1 MIGMSQIKKKTMQG
15 IAIGAGIGVVGIGL
29 TLWWSISTI
38 NSYKTGTN
46 KKFNDTYNQDVAVLT
61 QDVIQGEV
69 IEESMI
75 TTVNVHKKTVP
86 TGALNKSEIA
96 GKVAKYN
103 IAANVP
109 LTDSMVTTEIIDA
122 DIRSQEINTVVMPSD
137 LIEGDYVDIRIMYP
151 NGTDYIVLAQKQV
164 DMIEGQTMWL
174 NLAEDERLLLNSAM
188 VDSFLNSGTKL
199 YATKYADS
207 DSQIK
212 VAADIAPETADTD
225 DEDEDLD
232 TSSTTKKS
240 TSSTTSTTNKSLTAS
255 DNATAIV
262 QGKLTESIKSEIDA
276 IKSEDTDT
284 AVNAIFDLILKYKSF
299 ANAVTRTTENYQPNA
314 QVMAM
319 MQSNKNILDEA
330 KEKLSA
336 EARANI
342 ENGINN
348 YKSDSGD
355 DYNNVVSGAQESI
368 TNQKTLRNEL
378 LNPTTLVE

>member
-1 MIGMSQIKKKTMQG
+1 M
-15 IAIGAGIGVVGIGL
+15 
-29 TLWWSISTI
+29 
-38 NSYKTGTN
+38 
-46 KKFNDTYNQDVAVLT
+46 
-61 QDVIQGEV
+61 
-69 IEESMI
+69 
-75 TTVNVHKKTVP
+75 
-86 TGALNKSEIA
+86 
-96 GKVAKYN
+96 AKYN

-109 LTDSMVTTEIIDA
+109 LTDSMLTTEIIDA

-137 LIEGDYVDIRIMYP
+137 LDEGDYVDIRIMYP

-164 DMIEGQTMWL
+164 EKISGQTMWL

-212 VAADIAPETADTD
+212 VAADIALENGDTD
-225 DEDEDLD
+225 EDT
-232 TSSTTKKS
+232 TSTNTSTT
-240 TSSTTSTTNKSLTAS
+240 TTTNKSLTAS
-255 DNATAIV
+255 DNATAVV
-262 QGKLTESIKSEIDA
+262 QGQLRETIKSEIDS
-276 IKSEDTDT
+276 IKTDDTDS

-319 MQSNKNILDEA
+319 MQANKNILEEA
-330 KEKLSA
+330 KAKLSA

-378 LNPTTLVE
+378 LNPASTVTE

>member
-15 IAIGAGIGVVGIGL
+15 IAIGASIGVVGIGL

-38 NSYKTGTN
+38 NSYEKGTN
-46 KKFNDTYNQDVAVLT
+46 KKFNATYNQDVAVLT

-69 IEESMI
+69 IEDSMV
-75 TTVNVHKKTVP
+75 TTISVHKKTVP
-86 TGALNKSEIA
+86 SGALKKSDIS

-109 LTDSMVTTEIIDA
+109 LTESMLTTEIIDA

-137 LIEGDYVDIRIMYP
+137 LDEGDYVDIRIMYP

-164 DMIEGQTMWL
+164 EKISGQTMWL

-212 VAADIAPETADTD
+212 IAADIALEDNNTTNDDTD
-225 DEDEDLD
+225 
-232 TSSTTKKS
+232 TTTSTT
-240 TSSTTSTTNKSLTAS
+240 TTNKSLTAS
-255 DNATAIV
+255 DNATAVV
-262 QGKLTESIKSEIDA
+262 QGQLRETIKSEIDS
-276 IKSEDTDT
+276 IKTDDTDS

-319 MQSNKNILDEA
+319 MQANKNILEEA
-330 KEKLSA
+330 KAKLSA

-348 YKSDSGD
+348 YKSDNGD

-378 LNPTTLVE
+378 LNPATTAE

>member
-1 MIGMSQIKKKTMQG
+1 MIGMSQIKKKTIQG
-15 IAIGAGIGVVGIGL
+15 IAIGASIGVVGIGL

-38 NSYKTGTN
+38 KSYEAGSN
-46 KKFNDTYNQDVAVLT
+46 KKFNERYNQDVAVLT

-69 IEESMI
+69 IEDSML
-75 TTVNVHKKTVP
+75 TTVSVHKKTVP
-86 TGALNKSEIA
+86 SGALKKSDIS

-109 LTDSMVTTEIIDA
+109 LTDSMLTTEIIDA

-137 LIEGDYVDIRIMYP
+137 LDEGDYVDIRIMYP

-164 DMIEGQTMWL
+164 EKISGQTMWL

-212 VAADIAPETADTD
+212 VAADIALENGDTD
-225 DEDEDLD
+225 EDT
-232 TSSTTKKS
+232 TSTNTSTT
-240 TSSTTSTTNKSLTAS
+240 TTTNKSLTAS
-255 DNATAIV
+255 DNATAVV
-262 QGKLTESIKSEIDA
+262 QGQLRETIKSEIDS
-276 IKSEDTDT
+276 IKTDDTDS

-319 MQSNKNILDEA
+319 MQANKNILEEA
-330 KEKLSA
+330 KNKLSA

-378 LNPTTLVE
+378 LNPASTVTE

>member
-46 KKFNDTYNQDVAVLT
+46 KKFNATYNQDVAVLT

-86 TGALNKSEIA
+86 TGALDKSEIA

-137 LIEGDYVDIRIMYP
+137 LGEGDYVDIRIMYP

-232 TSSTTKKS
+232 GTT
-240 TSSTTSTTNKSLTAS
+240 TTNKSLTAS

-378 LNPTTLVE
+378 LNPTTTVE

>member
-15 IAIGAGIGVVGIGL
+15 IAIGASIGVVGIGL

-38 NSYKTGTN
+38 KSYETGTN
-46 KKFNDTYNQDVAVLT
+46 KKFNARYNQDVAVLT

-69 IEESMI
+69 IEDSML
-75 TTVNVHKKTVP
+75 TTVSVHKKTVP
-86 TGALNKSEIA
+86 SGALKKSDIS

-109 LTDSMVTTEIIDA
+109 LTDSMLTTEIIDA

-137 LIEGDYVDIRIMYP
+137 LDEGDYVDIRIMYP

-164 DMIEGQTMWL
+164 EKISGQTMWL

-212 VAADIAPETADTD
+212 IAADIALENNNTTNDDTETT
-225 DEDEDLD
+225 
-232 TSSTTKKS
+232 TSTT
-240 TSSTTSTTNKSLTAS
+240 TTNKSLTAS
-255 DNATAIV
+255 DNATAVV
-262 QGKLTESIKSEIDA
+262 QGQLRETIKSEIDS
-276 IKSEDTDT
+276 IKTDDTDS

-319 MQSNKNILDEA
+319 MQANKNILEEA
-330 KEKLSA
+330 KSKLSA

-378 LNPTTLVE
+378 LNPATTAAE

>member
-15 IAIGAGIGVVGIGL
+15 IAIGASIGVVGIGL

-38 NSYKTGTN
+38 KSYETGTN
-46 KKFNDTYNQDVAVLT
+46 KKFNARYNQDVAVLT

-69 IEESMI
+69 IEDSML
-75 TTVNVHKKTVP
+75 TTVSVHKKTVP
-86 TGALNKSEIA
+86 SGALKKSDIS

-109 LTDSMVTTEIIDA
+109 LTDSMLTTEIIDA

-137 LIEGDYVDIRIMYP
+137 LDEGDYVDIRIMYP

-164 DMIEGQTMWL
+164 EKISGQTMWL

-212 VAADIAPETADTD
+212 VAADIALENGDTD
-225 DEDEDLD
+225 EDT
-232 TSSTTKKS
+232 TSTNTSTT
-240 TSSTTSTTNKSLTAS
+240 TTTNKSLTAS
-255 DNATAIV
+255 DNATAVV
-262 QGKLTESIKSEIDA
+262 QGQLRETIKSEIDS
-276 IKSEDTDT
+276 IKTDDTDS

-319 MQSNKNILDEA
+319 MQANKNILEEA
-330 KEKLSA
+330 KAKLSA

-378 LNPTTLVE
+378 LNPASTVTE

>member
-15 IAIGAGIGVVGIGL
+15 IAIGASIGVVGIGL
-29 TLWWSISTI
+29 TIWWSISTI
-38 NSYKTGTN
+38 KSYETGTN
-46 KKFNDTYNQDVAVLT
+46 KKFNARYNQDVAVLT

-69 IEESMI
+69 IEDSML
-75 TTVNVHKKTVP
+75 TTVSVHKKTVP
-86 TGALNKSEIA
+86 SGALKKSDIS

-109 LTDSMVTTEIIDA
+109 LTDSMLTTEIIDA

-137 LIEGDYVDIRIMYP
+137 LDEGDYVDIRIMYP

-164 DMIEGQTMWL
+164 EKISGQTMWL

-212 VAADIAPETADTD
+212 IAADIALENNNTTNDDTETT
-225 DEDEDLD
+225 
-232 TSSTTKKS
+232 TSTT
-240 TSSTTSTTNKSLTAS
+240 TTNKSLTAS
-255 DNATAIV
+255 DNATAVV
-262 QGKLTESIKSEIDA
+262 QGQLRETIKSEIDS
-276 IKSEDTDT
+276 IKTDDTDS

-319 MQSNKNILDEA
+319 MQANKNILEEA
-330 KEKLSA
+330 KSKLSA

-378 LNPTTLVE
+378 LNPASTVTE

>member
-15 IAIGAGIGVVGIGL
+15 VAIGASIGVVGIGL

-46 KKFNDTYNQDVAVLT
+46 KKFNATYNQDVAVLT

-69 IEESMI
+69 IEDSMI

-164 DMIEGQTMWL
+164 EMIEGQTMWI

-225 DEDEDLD
+225 EDDDD
-232 TSSTTKKS
+232 TITST
-240 TSSTTSTTNKSLTAS
+240 TTNKSLTAS

-378 LNPTTLVE
+378 LNPTTTVE

>member
-1 MIGMSQIKKKTMQG
+1 MIGMSQIKKKTIQG
-15 IAIGAGIGVVGIGL
+15 IAIGASIGVVGIGL

-38 NSYKTGTN
+38 KSYEAGTN
-46 KKFNDTYNQDVAVLT
+46 KKFNARYNQDVAVLT

-69 IEESMI
+69 IEDSML
-75 TTVNVHKKTVP
+75 TTVSVHKKTVP
-86 TGALNKSEIA
+86 SGALKKSDIS

-109 LTDSMVTTEIIDA
+109 LTDSMLTTEIIDA

-137 LIEGDYVDIRIMYP
+137 LDEGDYVDIRIMYP

-164 DMIEGQTMWL
+164 EKISGQTMWL

-212 VAADIAPETADTD
+212 VAADIALENGDTD
-225 DEDEDLD
+225 EDT
-232 TSSTTKKS
+232 TSTNTSTT
-240 TSSTTSTTNKSLTAS
+240 TTTNKSLTAS
-255 DNATAIV
+255 DNATAVV
-262 QGKLTESIKSEIDA
+262 QGQLRETIKSEIDS
-276 IKSEDTDT
+276 IKTDDTDS

-319 MQSNKNILDEA
+319 MQANKNILEEA
-330 KEKLSA
+330 KAKLSA

-378 LNPTTLVE
+378 LNPASTVTE

>member
-15 IAIGAGIGVVGIGL
+15 IAIGASIGVVGIGL

-38 NSYKTGTN
+38 KSYETGTN
-46 KKFNDTYNQDVAVLT
+46 KKFNARYNQDVAVLT

-69 IEESMI
+69 IEDSML
-75 TTVNVHKKTVP
+75 TTVSVHKKTVP
-86 TGALNKSEIA
+86 SGALKKSDIS

-109 LTDSMVTTEIIDA
+109 LTDSMLTTEIIDA

-137 LIEGDYVDIRIMYP
+137 LDEGDYVDIRIMYP

-164 DMIEGQTMWL
+164 EKISGQTMWL

-212 VAADIAPETADTD
+212 VAADIALENGDTD
-225 DEDEDLD
+225 EDT
-232 TSSTTKKS
+232 TSTNTSTT
-240 TSSTTSTTNKSLTAS
+240 TTTNKSLTAS
-255 DNATAIV
+255 DNATAVV
-262 QGKLTESIKSEIDA
+262 QGQLRETIKSEIDS
-276 IKSEDTDT
+276 IKTDDTDS

-319 MQSNKNILDEA
+319 MQANKNILEEA
-330 KEKLSA
+330 KSKLSA

-378 LNPTTLVE
+378 LNPASTVTE

>member
-15 IAIGAGIGVVGIGL
+15 IAIGASIGVVGIGL

-38 NSYKTGTN
+38 KSYEAGTN
-46 KKFNDTYNQDVAVLT
+46 KKFNARYNQDVAVLT

-69 IEESMI
+69 IEDSML
-75 TTVNVHKKTVP
+75 TTVSVHKKTVP
-86 TGALNKSEIA
+86 SGALKKSDIS

-109 LTDSMVTTEIIDA
+109 LTDSMLTTEIIDA

-137 LIEGDYVDIRIMYP
+137 LDEGDYVDIRIMYP

-164 DMIEGQTMWL
+164 EKISGQTMWL

-212 VAADIAPETADTD
+212 IAADIALENNNTTNDDTD
-225 DEDEDLD
+225 
-232 TSSTTKKS
+232 TTTSTT
-240 TSSTTSTTNKSLTAS
+240 TTNKSLTAS
-255 DNATAIV
+255 DNATAVV
-262 QGKLTESIKSEIDA
+262 QGQLRETIKSEIDS
-276 IKSEDTDT
+276 IKTDDTDS

-319 MQSNKNILDEA
+319 MQANKNILEEA
-330 KEKLSA
+330 KSKLSA

-378 LNPTTLVE
+378 LNPASTVTE

>member
-15 IAIGAGIGVVGIGL
+15 IAIGASIGVVGIGL

-38 NSYKTGTN
+38 NSYEKGTN
-46 KKFNDTYNQDVAVLT
+46 KKFNATYNQDVAVLT

-69 IEESMI
+69 IEDSMV
-75 TTVNVHKKTVP
+75 TTISVHKKTVP
-86 TGALNKSEIA
+86 SGALKKSDIS

-109 LTDSMVTTEIIDA
+109 LTDSMLTTEIIDA

-137 LIEGDYVDIRIMYP
+137 LDEGDYVDIRIMYP

-164 DMIEGQTMWL
+164 EKISGQTMWL

-212 VAADIAPETADTD
+212 IAADIALEDNNTTNDDTD
-225 DEDEDLD
+225 
-232 TSSTTKKS
+232 TTTSTT
-240 TSSTTSTTNKSLTAS
+240 TTNKSLTAS
-255 DNATAIV
+255 DNATAVV
-262 QGKLTESIKSEIDA
+262 QGQLRETIKSEIDS
-276 IKSEDTDT
+276 IKTDDTDS

-319 MQSNKNILDEA
+319 MQANKNILEEA
-330 KEKLSA
+330 KAKLSA

-348 YKSDSGD
+348 YKSDNGD

-378 LNPTTLVE
+378 LNPATTAE

>member
-15 IAIGAGIGVVGIGL
+15 IAIGASIGVVGIGL

-38 NSYKTGTN
+38 NSYEKGTN
-46 KKFNDTYNQDVAVLT
+46 KKFNATYNQDVAVLT

-69 IEESMI
+69 IEDSMV
-75 TTVNVHKKTVP
+75 TTISVHKKTVP
-86 TGALNKSEIA
+86 SGALKKSDIS

-109 LTDSMVTTEIIDA
+109 LTESMLTTEIIDA

-137 LIEGDYVDIRIMYP
+137 LDEGDYVDIRIMYP

-164 DMIEGQTMWL
+164 EKISGQTMWL

-212 VAADIAPETADTD
+212 IAADIALEDNNTTNDDTD
-225 DEDEDLD
+225 
-232 TSSTTKKS
+232 TTTSTT
-240 TSSTTSTTNKSLTAS
+240 TTNKSLTAS
-255 DNATAIV
+255 DNATAVV
-262 QGKLTESIKSEIDA
+262 QGQLRETIKSEIDS
-276 IKSEDTDT
+276 IKTDDTDS

-319 MQSNKNILDEA
+319 MQANKNILEEA
-330 KEKLSA
+330 KAKLSA
-336 EARANI
+336 EARTNI

-348 YKSDSGD
+348 YKSDNGD

-378 LNPTTLVE
+378 LNPATTAE

>member
-38 NSYKTGTN
+38 KSYETGTN
-46 KKFNDTYNQDVAVLT
+46 KKFNARYNQDVAVLT

-69 IEESMI
+69 IEDSMV
-75 TTVNVHKKTVP
+75 TTVSVHKKTVP
-86 TGALNKSEIA
+86 SGALNRSDIS

-109 LTDSMVTTEIIDA
+109 LTDSMLTTEIIDA

-137 LIEGDYVDIRIMYP
+137 LNEGDYVDIRIMYP

-164 DMIEGQTMWL
+164 EKISGQTMWL

-212 VAADIAPETADTD
+212 IAADIAVENNDTTNDDTD
-225 DEDEDLD
+225 
-232 TSSTTKKS
+232 T
-240 TSSTTSTTNKSLTAS
+240 TTSTSTTTSNKSLTAS
-255 DNATAIV
+255 DNATAVV
-262 QGKLTESIKSEIDA
+262 QGQLRETIKSEIDS
-276 IKSEDTDT
+276 IKTDDTDS

-319 MQSNKNILDEA
+319 MQSNKNILEEA
-330 KEKLSA
+330 KSKLSA

-348 YKSDSGD
+348 YKSDSGE

-378 LNPTTLVE
+378 LNPATTAAE

>member
-1 MIGMSQIKKKTMQG
+1 MIGMSQIKKKTIQG

-38 NSYKTGTN
+38 KSYETGTN
-46 KKFNDTYNQDVAVLT
+46 KKFNATYNQDVAVLT

-69 IEESMI
+69 IEDSMV

-86 TGALNKSEIA
+86 TGALKRSDIS

-109 LTDSMVTTEIIDA
+109 LTDSMLTTEIIDA

-137 LIEGDYVDIRIMYP
+137 LDEGNYVDIRIMYP

-164 DMIEGQTMWL
+164 EKISGQTMWL

-212 VAADIAPETADTD
+212 VAADIALENSDTD
-225 DEDEDLD
+225 EDT
-232 TSSTTKKS
+232 TSTNTNTSTT
-240 TSSTTSTTNKSLTAS
+240 TTTTNKSLTAS
-255 DNATAIV
+255 DNATAVV
-262 QGKLTESIKSEIDA
+262 QGQLRETIKSEIDS
-276 IKSEDTDT
+276 IKTDDTDS
-284 AVNAIFDLILKYKSF
+284 AVNAIFNLILKYKSF

-319 MQSNKNILDEA
+319 MQANKNILEEA
-330 KEKLSA
+330 KSKLSA

-348 YKSDSGD
+348 YKSDSGE

-378 LNPTTLVE
+378 LNPATTAAE

>member
-15 IAIGAGIGVVGIGL
+15 IAIGASIGVVGIGL

-38 NSYKTGTN
+38 KSYETGTN
-46 KKFNDTYNQDVAVLT
+46 KKFNARYNQDVAVLT

-69 IEESMI
+69 IEDSML
-75 TTVNVHKKTVP
+75 TTVSVHKKTVP
-86 TGALNKSEIA
+86 SGALKKSDIS

-109 LTDSMVTTEIIDA
+109 LTDSMLTTEIIDA

-137 LIEGDYVDIRIMYP
+137 LDEGDYVDIRIMYP

-164 DMIEGQTMWL
+164 EKISGQTMWL

-212 VAADIAPETADTD
+212 IAADIALENNNTTNDDTETT
-225 DEDEDLD
+225 
-232 TSSTTKKS
+232 TSTT
-240 TSSTTSTTNKSLTAS
+240 TTNKSLTAS
-255 DNATAIV
+255 DNATAVV
-262 QGKLTESIKSEIDA
+262 QGQLRETIKSEIDS
-276 IKSEDTDT
+276 IKTDDTDS

-319 MQSNKNILDEA
+319 MQANKNILEEA
-330 KEKLSA
+330 KSKLSA

-378 LNPTTLVE
+378 LNPASTVTE

>member
-15 IAIGAGIGVVGIGL
+15 VAIGAGIGVVGIGL

-46 KKFNDTYNQDVAVLT
+46 KKFNATYNQDVAVLT

-86 TGALNKSEIA
+86 TGALNKGEIT

-122 DIRSQEINTVVMPSD
+122 DIRSQEVNTVVMPSD

-164 DMIEGQTMWL
+164 EMIEGQTMWI

-212 VAADIAPETADTD
+212 VAADIAPEKADKD
-225 DEDEDLD
+225 DED
-232 TSSTTKKS
+232 STT
-240 TSSTTSTTNKSLTAS
+240 TTSKDTTSNKSLTAS

-262 QGKLTESIKSEIDA
+262 QGKLTETIKSEIDA
-276 IKSEDTDT
+276 IKTDDTDS
-284 AVNAIFDLILKYKSF
+284 AVNAIFNLILKYKSF

-319 MQSNKNILDEA
+319 MQANKNILDEA

-378 LNPTTLVE
+378 LNPVTTVE

>member
-1 MIGMSQIKKKTMQG
+1 MIGMSQIKKKTIQG
-15 IAIGAGIGVVGIGL
+15 IAIGASIGVVGIGL

-38 NSYKTGTN
+38 KSYEAGTN
-46 KKFNDTYNQDVAVLT
+46 KKFNARYNQDVAVLT

-69 IEESMI
+69 IEDSML
-75 TTVNVHKKTVP
+75 TTVSVHKKTVP
-86 TGALNKSEIA
+86 SGALKKSDIS

-109 LTDSMVTTEIIDA
+109 LTDSMLTTEIIDA

-137 LIEGDYVDIRIMYP
+137 LDEGDYVDIRIMYP

-164 DMIEGQTMWL
+164 EKISGQTMWL

-212 VAADIAPETADTD
+212 VAADIALENGDTD
-225 DEDEDLD
+225 EDT
-232 TSSTTKKS
+232 TSTNTSTT
-240 TSSTTSTTNKSLTAS
+240 TTTNKSLTAS
-255 DNATAIV
+255 DNATAVV
-262 QGKLTESIKSEIDA
+262 QGQLRETIKSEIDS
-276 IKSEDTDT
+276 IKTDDTDS

-319 MQSNKNILDEA
+319 MQANKNILEEA
-330 KEKLSA
+330 KNKLSA

-378 LNPTTLVE
+378 LNPASTVTE

>member
-1 MIGMSQIKKKTMQG
+1 MIGMSQIKKKTIQG

-38 NSYKTGTN
+38 KSYETGTN
-46 KKFNDTYNQDVAVLT
+46 KKFNATYNQDVAVLT

-69 IEESMI
+69 IEDSMV

-86 TGALNKSEIA
+86 TGALKRSDIA

-109 LTDSMVTTEIIDA
+109 LTDSMLTTEIIDA

-137 LIEGDYVDIRIMYP
+137 LDEGDYVDIRIMYP

-164 DMIEGQTMWL
+164 EKISGQTMWL

-212 VAADIAPETADTD
+212 VAADIALENSDTD
-225 DEDEDLD
+225 EDT
-232 TSSTTKKS
+232 TSTNTNTSTT
-240 TSSTTSTTNKSLTAS
+240 TTTNKSLTAS
-255 DNATAIV
+255 DNATAVV
-262 QGKLTESIKSEIDA
+262 QGQLRETIKSEIDS
-276 IKSEDTDT
+276 IKTDDTDS
-284 AVNAIFDLILKYKSF
+284 AVNAIFNLILKYKSF

-319 MQSNKNILDEA
+319 MQANKNILEEA
-330 KEKLSA
+330 KTKLSA
-336 EARANI
+336 EARTLI

-355 DYNNVVSGAQESI
+355 DYENVVSGAQESI

-378 LNPTTLVE
+378 LSPASTVTE

>member
-1 MIGMSQIKKKTMQG
+1 MIGMSQIKKKTIQG

-38 NSYKTGTN
+38 KSYETGTN
-46 KKFNDTYNQDVAVLT
+46 KKFNATYNQDVAVLT

-69 IEESMI
+69 IEDSMV

-86 TGALNKSEIA
+86 TGALKRSDIA

-109 LTDSMVTTEIIDA
+109 LTDSMLTTEIIDA

-137 LIEGDYVDIRIMYP
+137 LDEGNYVDIRIMYP

-164 DMIEGQTMWL
+164 EKISGQTMWL

-212 VAADIAPETADTD
+212 VAADIALKNSDTD
-225 DEDEDLD
+225 EDT
-232 TSSTTKKS
+232 TSTNTSTT
-240 TSSTTSTTNKSLTAS
+240 TTNKSLTAS
-255 DNATAIV
+255 DNATAVV
-262 QGKLTESIKSEIDA
+262 QGQLRETIKSEIDS
-276 IKSEDTDT
+276 IKTDDTDS
-284 AVNAIFDLILKYKSF
+284 AVNAIFNLILKYKSF

-319 MQSNKNILDEA
+319 MQANKNILEEA
-330 KEKLSA
+330 KTKLSA
-336 EARANI
+336 EARTLI

-355 DYNNVVSGAQESI
+355 DYENVVSGAQESI

-378 LNPTTLVE
+378 LSPASTVTE

>member
-1 MIGMSQIKKKTMQG
+1 MIGMSKIKKKTMQG
-15 IAIGAGIGVVGIGL
+15 IAIGASIGVVGIGL

-38 NSYKTGTN
+38 KSYEAGTN
-46 KKFNDTYNQDVAVLT
+46 KKFNARYNQDVAVLT

-69 IEESMI
+69 IEDSML
-75 TTVNVHKKTVP
+75 TTVSVHKKTVP
-86 TGALNKSEIA
+86 SGALKKSDIS

-109 LTDSMVTTEIIDA
+109 LTDSMLTTEIIDA

-137 LIEGDYVDIRIMYP
+137 LDEGDYVDIRIMYP

-164 DMIEGQTMWL
+164 EKISGQTMWL

-212 VAADIAPETADTD
+212 VAADIALENGDTD
-225 DEDEDLD
+225 EDT
-232 TSSTTKKS
+232 TSTNTSTT
-240 TSSTTSTTNKSLTAS
+240 TTTNKSLTAS
-255 DNATAIV
+255 DNATAVV
-262 QGKLTESIKSEIDA
+262 QGQLRETIKSEIDS
-276 IKSEDTDT
+276 IKTDDTDS
-284 AVNAIFDLILKYKSF
+284 AVNAIFNLILKYKSF
-299 ANAVTRTTENYQPNA
+299 ANAITRTTENYQPNA

-319 MQSNKNILDEA
+319 MQANKNILEEA
-330 KEKLSA
+330 KNKLSA

-378 LNPTTLVE
+378 LNPASTVTE

>member
-15 IAIGAGIGVVGIGL
+15 IAIGASIGVVGIGL

-38 NSYKTGTN
+38 NSYEKGTN
-46 KKFNDTYNQDVAVLT
+46 KKFNATYNQDVAVLT

-69 IEESMI
+69 IEDSMV
-75 TTVNVHKKTVP
+75 TTISVHKKTVP
-86 TGALNKSEIA
+86 TGALKKSDIS

-103 IAANVP
+103 IAAKVP
-109 LTDSMVTTEIIDA
+109 LTDSMLTTEIIDA

-137 LIEGDYVDIRIMYP
+137 LNEGDYVDIRIMYP

-164 DMIEGQTMWL
+164 EKISGQTMWL

-212 VAADIAPETADTD
+212 IAADIALENNNTTNDDTETT
-225 DEDEDLD
+225 
-232 TSSTTKKS
+232 TSTT
-240 TSSTTSTTNKSLTAS
+240 TTNKSLTAS
-255 DNATAIV
+255 DNATAVV
-262 QGKLTESIKSEIDA
+262 QGQLRETIKSEIDS
-276 IKSEDTDT
+276 IKTDDTDS
-284 AVNAIFDLILKYKSF
+284 AVNTIFDLILKYKSF

-319 MQSNKNILDEA
+319 MQANKNILEEA
-330 KEKLSA
+330 KSKLSA

-348 YKSDSGD
+348 YKSDNGD

-378 LNPTTLVE
+378 LNPATTAAEKK